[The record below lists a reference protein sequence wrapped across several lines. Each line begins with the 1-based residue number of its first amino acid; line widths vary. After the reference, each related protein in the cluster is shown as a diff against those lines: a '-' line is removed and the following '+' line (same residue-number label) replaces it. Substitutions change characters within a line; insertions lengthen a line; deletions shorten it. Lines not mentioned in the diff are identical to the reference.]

1 MEKKLSA
8 KKLTTEEG
16 LGLPVTSFTQCETY
30 DTWVLTSLQPYI
42 QEIKNYK
49 LLEHQF
55 LSIFTQDFLVF
66 IVFDD
71 SDERW
76 CIGPMLSEN
85 FDMDQKRLQMQDG
98 SLLQQLRQV
107 SLSQVK
113 SIGSLVMSF
122 WKETTTEFEQIIIG
136 NIDSSTQQMLP
147 SPSKTTHVYFSE
159 EINQRIQKLMISGNI
174 DEMKDFVKLFDQMS
188 WNHTI
193 QGNTLRSMKNT
204 VITAISR
211 YSFVAIN
218 EGLDY
223 ASMMKE
229 ADEFIHRVETC
240 DSNNTCVQVLKE
252 VALRMTK
259 LIYEFKRGQYS
270 KYTKYVLKKIKTDF
284 NQNLTL
290 AGLAV
295 ELNISSSHLS
305 RILSAET
312 QQSFHDLLNS
322 ERIEHAKEYLRQP
335 QNNVAATAQLCGFLY
350 QNHFTQVF
358 KKHTGMTPKE
368 YLRTVSPIL
377 KTQTST

>member
-1 MEKKLSA
+1 MEKNLYT

-16 LGLPVTSFTQCETY
+16 LGLPVNSMKRCESS
-30 DTWVLTSLQPYI
+30 DTWVLASLQPYI
-42 QEIKNYK
+42 QEIKNHK
-49 LLEHQF
+49 LMEHQF
-55 LSIFTQDFLVF
+55 LSIFTQDFLIF

-71 SDERW
+71 SNDRW
-76 CIGPMLSEN
+76 CIGPMLSES
-85 FDMDQKRLQMQDG
+85 FDMVQTRLQMQDG

-159 EINQRIQKLMISGNI
+159 EINQRIQNLMISGNI
-174 DEMKDFVKLFDQMS
+174 DDMKDFVKLFDQMS

-229 ADEFIHRVETC
+229 ADEFIHRVETS

-322 ERIEHAKEYLRQP
+322 ERIEHAKEFLRQP